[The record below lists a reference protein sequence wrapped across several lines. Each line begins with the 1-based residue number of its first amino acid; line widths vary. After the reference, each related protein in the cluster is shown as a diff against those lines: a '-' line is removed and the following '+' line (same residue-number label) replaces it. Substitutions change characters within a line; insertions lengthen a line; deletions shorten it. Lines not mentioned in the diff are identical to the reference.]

1 MNFQSSLFREVS
13 LEAIRKIFAGT
24 LHEDSIREARLL
36 DGGMFNTTYFVIY
49 GQEGKERQAVLRLGP
64 VNRER
69 LMGFEENLMRA
80 EEYVYALCQE
90 IGIPCSN
97 VLACDTSRQLI
108 DRDFM
113 IVEYIPSVVMSNA
126 PLTREQQDSLYF
138 RLGEYLRQFHGVTGQ
153 RFGFVSR
160 ILEGKAFSK
169 WSDALAFEVEDM
181 SGKLERAG
189 GASPEEGE
197 AIRRPFYEERNRK
210 LLDEIQTPHLLH
222 TDLWAG
228 NVLLDRDTLEVKA
241 IIDSDRAMFGD
252 PDFEFSSPWMNI
264 PPMEAGYGLEP
275 PETWS
280 WQRKRRKLLYRS
292 VYLLLEAYVGIG
304 EYNNPQLYR
313 ERKEQLMETLAK
325 LEFL

>member
-80 EEYVYALCQE
+80 EEYVYDLCQE

-153 RFGFVSR
+153 SFGFVSR
-160 ILEGKAFSK
+160 LLEGKAFSK

-304 EYNNPQLYR
+304 EYNNPQLYG
-313 ERKEQLMETLAK
+313 ERKEQLMETLAQ
-325 LEFL
+325 LEHC